1 MFILRKKAQKLKNI
15 TFLHFMTTFY
25 HIALKVQTG

>member
-1 MFILRKKAQKLKNI
+1 MFILRKKVQKLKT
-15 TFLHFMTTFY
+15 TFSHFMKTFY